1 MKRDG
6 SSAKNIPPHTL
17 QRPNGIQLENRVV
30 NSSEKNSSRS
40 RCDKTQFQAHR
51 EAHFVHTKAIR
62 SRSAL
67 SSQLLDNFED
77 RKPFSTPLLFT
88 QISFDQNINFADEN
102 WVTFRF
108 MQLDNVQCFSNQ
120 KKPRAGL
127 RLRFSRFTYHFSDP
141 LEVIQQKKKTF
152 YCCETA

>member
-1 MKRDG
+1 MKRDD

-102 WVTFRF
+102 
-108 MQLDNVQCFSNQ
+108 
-120 KKPRAGL
+120 
-127 RLRFSRFTYHFSDP
+127 
-141 LEVIQQKKKTF
+141 
-152 YCCETA
+152 